1 MEPSLTVD
9 KWSRTNLTMQNLSME
24 HLSRQHLSMQHLSM
38 QHLSMQHLS
47 LQHLSEQHLSRDKI
61 WLFTIATTPVWTKQS
76 NFKLATSQ
84 TKTWPTPA
92 YTELGTAQPQLVY
105 LFSYVPDF
113 GWIEALEVYDPFFA
127 TPSFYFLSSFS
138 SAYLYLRLN

>member
-1 MEPSLTVD
+1 MNQSVNDQIPTNIPVNCQAQSQLQLSWTELALISTFPHPPPHPQGKYHGGHFTLVEPSLTVD

-24 HLSRQHLSMQHLSM
+24 HLSRQHLSM

-76 NFKLATSQ
+76 NFKLATEPNQNLANS
-84 TKTWPTPA
+84 
-92 YTELGTAQPQLVY
+92 
-105 LFSYVPDF
+105 
-113 GWIEALEVYDPFFA
+113 
-127 TPSFYFLSSFS
+127 SFY
-138 SAYLYLRLN
+138 